1 MKEHQNKSAV
11 SVEVQGIRLNVIRV
25 GENPRLKNAVKS
37 PAKSIRYVHSH
48 FTYEAFFITEG
59 SLTLVTDGASST
71 YEGKVVII
79 PPRTEHYTLP
89 QGNGC
94 FCLLFSLEK
103 SKNATRLSYL
113 KELLDR
119 GVCALPITADA
130 SYYIRAIA
138 KKSEGVLSADSERDV
153 ALLTELLFGE
163 LMRALLPKDVISEP
177 MKSSSK
183 HIAAIEAFVNS
194 NYRRRITLSDV
205 ASHVYLSTRQVSRI
219 LQREYGSTLSAL
231 VTEKRLAQAKML
243 LKNTDQSVGRIALD
257 VGIGSENYFFAL
269 FKKRYGITPL
279 KYRAAKR
286 RGG

>member
-1 MKEHQNKSAV
+1 MKENQNRSAV

-25 GENPRLKNAVKS
+25 GENPRLKNAVKG
-37 PAKSIRYVHSH
+37 PAKRIRYVHSH
-48 FTYEAFFITEG
+48 FTYEVFFITEG

-79 PPRTEHYTLP
+79 PPRTGHYTLP
-89 QGNGC
+89 RGEGC

-103 SKNATRLSYL
+103 SKNTARLSYL

-119 GVCALPITADA
+119 GACAFSITEDI

-138 KKSEGVLSADSERDV
+138 RKSEENTLASERAV
-153 ALLTELLFGE
+153 VLLTELLFGE
-163 LMRALLPKDVISEP
+163 LMRALLPEDELLESV
-177 MKSSSK
+177 KSSSK

-194 NYRRRITLSDV
+194 NYRHRVTLSDV

-219 LQREYGSTLSAL
+219 LQREYGSTLSEL
-231 VTEKRLAQAKML
+231 LTEKRLAQAKML
-243 LKNTDQSVGRIALD
+243 LKNTDQSVGEIALE

-279 KYRAAKR
+279 KYRTTKR
-286 RGG
+286 RQS